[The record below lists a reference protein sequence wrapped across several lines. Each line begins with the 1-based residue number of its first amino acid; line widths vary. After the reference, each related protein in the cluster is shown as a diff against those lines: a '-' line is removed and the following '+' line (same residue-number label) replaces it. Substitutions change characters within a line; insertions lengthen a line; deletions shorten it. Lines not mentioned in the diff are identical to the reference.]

1 MTKDVGG
8 VLLVLIGGAILRISV
23 GDVYLRYVKETLRP
37 WLLASGVILVVLGL
51 LTLLDVWRAS
61 RAAPVAE
68 AAPEPAA
75 DAADAAVAAAAVD
88 DGAHQVDRAERD
100 DHAGHDGHDGHDHDH
115 GAPRAAWLLLL
126 PVLAIFLVA
135 PPALGAYSA
144 ERETAVVTAPAADS
158 DVPPLPPGDPVPVY
172 LSDYASRAVWDDG
185 RSLVGRN
192 VELTGFASKAPD
204 GGWYL
209 TRLSLTCCAADA
221 VATKITVKDAPYVP
235 PNNTWVTVVGQWVP
249 GGGTQSETAI
259 PWVKATTM
267 AEVPVPKN
275 PYE

>member
-1 MTKDVGG
+1 MVVVVTRDVGG

-23 GDVYLRYVKETLRP
+23 GDVYLRYVKESLRP
-37 WLLASGVILVVLGL
+37 WLLASGAILVLLGL

-61 RAAPVAE
+61 RAAPAT
-68 AAPEPAA
+68 ADAGDATA
-75 DAADAAVAAAAVD
+75 DAATPDDAVAGATDHLHHDAD
-88 DGAHQVDRAERD
+88 DEHGLDEHG
-100 DHAGHDGHDGHDHDH
+100 HAH

-192 VELTGFASKAPD
+192 VELTGFVSKAPD

-221 VATKITVKDAPYVP
+221 VATKIVVKDAPYAP
-235 PNNTWVTVVGQWVP
+235 PNNTWITVVGQWVP